1 LRGRTEKPAQEA
13 DMTTPKQILERNI
26 TAVNGRDLEGYLANQ
41 QPDVEF
47 VLPGGVTIRGREEV
61 GRYTEAMWAAFPD
74 ANLTFGE
81 QFLGDNGAATE
92 VVLTGTH
99 TGPMATPNGPLPPTG
114 KQVKVHSVSILRF
127 EDGRIASEHVYF
139 DQLELMTQL
148 GLAQAPPSGD

>member
-1 LRGRTEKPAQEA
+1 
-13 DMTTPKQILERNI
+13 MTTPKEILERNI

-74 ANLTFGE
+74 ATLTFGE

-92 VVLTGTH
+92 VVLSGTH
-99 TGPMATPNGPLPPTG
+99 TGPMATPNGPVPPTG
-114 KQVKVHSVSILRF
+114 KRVNVHSVSILRF